1 MMNKT
6 TSGRI
11 MIAAPRSRSGKT
23 TITCALLQALK
34 ERGLDPVS
42 FKCGPDYI
50 DPMFHEKVLGIEG
63 RNLDTFFAGKEG
75 VQNIAA
81 GCSDRYA
88 VIEGVMGLFDGLT
101 PEGIWGSSYEV
112 ATILKSPIILVVDAS
127 GVGRTVISLIKGML
141 LDDTE
146 HLIKGVILNNM
157 TDRFFTSLKPV
168 LEKELS
174 AMRSD
179 VKLLG
184 YFPKNKDISIDSRH
198 LGLQLP
204 GEIDGIQKKIAQAAS
219 LLEKSVNV
227 DEIISLMQGAET
239 SGKQEN
245 ESTRSE
251 EEQCKQEIVNTRIAE
266 GQESNDGAD
275 ENVDI
280 NTIPK
285 LEISCSDTVN
295 KQPEVCDDDETLID
309 TSLAVARD
317 EAFSFYYRENLE
329 LFEKLGVRI
338 KFFSPIRD
346 EKLPENINGLLLGG
360 GYPENYLEEL
370 SRNKTLLSS
379 IKNAIDAGIPS
390 LAECGG
396 FMYLHRSITDID
408 GRDYEMVGAID
419 GECHYTGH
427 LVRFGYMEIE
437 KAPGV
442 GGDSLSDGN
451 LLAESLVGMRGH
463 EFHYFDSSFDCDGFV
478 AGKPNKDVKWNC
490 MVNEKNGF
498 WGFPH
503 FYYNSNPRFI
513 RLFVDKMAEAGRR

>member
-1 MMNKT
+1 
-6 TSGRI
+6 

-34 ERGLDPVS
+34 ERGLNPVS

-75 VQNIAA
+75 VQNISA
-81 GCSDRYA
+81 GCGDRYA

-101 PEGIWGSSYEV
+101 PDGIFGSSYEV

-157 TDRFFTSLKPV
+157 TDSFFTSLKPV

-227 DEIISLMQGAET
+227 DEIISLMEGAET
-239 SGKQEN
+239 PGKQPAM
-245 ESTRSE
+245 
-251 EEQCKQEIVNTRIAE
+251 I
-266 GQESNDGAD
+266 
-275 ENVDI
+275 
-280 NTIPK
+280 
-285 LEISCSDTVN
+285 
-295 KQPEVCDDDETLID
+295 ETDSLTD
-309 TSLAVARD
+309 LSLAVARD
-317 EAFSFYYRENLE
+317 EAFCFYYRENLE

-346 EKLPENINGLLLGG
+346 EKLPEDINGLLLGG

-370 SRNKTLLSS
+370 SRNKSMLSS
-379 IKNAIDAGIPS
+379 IKSAINAGIPS

-396 FMYLHRSITDID
+396 FMYLHRSITGID

-437 KAPGV
+437 KAPGAD
-442 GGDSLSDGN
+442 GDQ
-451 LLAESLVGMRGH
+451 LAESLVGMKGH
-463 EFHYFDSSFDCDGFV
+463 EFHYYDSSFTCDGFV
-478 AGKPNKDVKWNC
+478 AGKPNKDMKWNC
-490 MVNEKNGF
+490 MVAEKNGF

-503 FYYNSNPRFI
+503 FYYNSNPQFI
-513 RLFVDKMAEAGRR
+513 RLFTTKMAELSRK